1 MSDDD
6 FLFELERAAIN
17 AEYENVIA
25 AQNADEAIQR
35 QRMNI
40 EMSIEYWRIEDDVRG
55 YFETLIAM
63 AKSTGDFIQI
73 KSQLAQYEPLPDDPV
88 KRFKHYQKKTWSN
101 L

>member
-1 MSDDD
+1 MNDDA

-17 AEYENVIA
+17 AEYGQIIA

-40 EMSIEYWRIEDDVRG
+40 EMSIEYWRIEDNVRG
-55 YFETLIAM
+55 YFKTLIAM
-63 AKSTGDFIQI
+63 AKSADDFIQI

-88 KRFKHYQKKTWSN
+88 KRFKHYQNRTWSN

>member
-63 AKSTGDFIQI
+63 AKSTDDFIQI
-73 KSQLAQYEPLPDDPV
+73 KSQLSQYEPLPDDPV
-88 KRFKHYQKKTWSN
+88 KRFKHYQKRTWSN